1 MASPVEVAAGGGEQ
15 EVVVVVDDVCGIVGE
30 EVGRT
35 TEDSPVSFMRAVVAV
50 AADKVV
56 MGSTEMEMRPIGF
69 ACNVV
74 M

>member
-56 MGSTEMEMRPIGF
+56 MSWVRPNWKMR
-69 ACNVV
+69 CCTLW
-74 M
+74 